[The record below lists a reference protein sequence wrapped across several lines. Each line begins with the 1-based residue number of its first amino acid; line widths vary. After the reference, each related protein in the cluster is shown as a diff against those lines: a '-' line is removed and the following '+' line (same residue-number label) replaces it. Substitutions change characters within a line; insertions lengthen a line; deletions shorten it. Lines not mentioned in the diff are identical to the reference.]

1 MWSWDQGR
9 LDYFQF
15 DNLKKIARFA
25 LSHDLRA
32 EDHDALVAAVGL
44 PFSPKQSDYK
54 PWRNYARTFKSMGLV
69 FQAGAVAEPTEIA
82 KLLADDGSITTDEY
96 FHFLAEYTSSPSP
109 ALQGWDSF
117 AQLRYPLLFSLK
129 YLLAKAAKG
138 LDQTT
143 LSEIGSAY
151 DASGFTGEEDAAAF
165 EAIVVSTADT
175 GKIDRQPAESL
186 RVLAQISYLSLD
198 GNVISVSLSR
208 DDARDVFD
216 QLSALPGA
224 PVADGNEEIK
234 RRTDQFVAATAEFEL
249 DYLSSAI
256 SDVEDAGFA
265 SGTSFAEGAKS
276 RKTHL
281 VIERNGKIREAYFEA
296 NPSAACDFCGM
307 DTGASYPWTNRILD
321 VHHLLPLCSG
331 ARTSK
336 HGTLLD
342 DLVAVCPTCH
352 RGVHRY
358 YDKWLKD
365 RGQKDFV
372 DASEAKAVYDRAKQ
386 EYGAA

>member
-25 LSHDLRA
+25 LKRDLRS
-32 EDHDALVAAVGL
+32 EDHDALVGAVGL
-44 PFSPKQSDYK
+44 PFSPKQAAYK

-69 FQAGAVAEPTEIA
+69 YQSGDVANPTVLA
-82 KLLADDGSITTDEY
+82 TLLADDGSITTDEY

-109 ALQGWDSF
+109 ALKGWDNS
-117 AQLRYPLLFSLK
+117 ANLRYPLIFALK
-129 YLLAKAAKG
+129 FLLSKAAKG
-138 LDQTT
+138 LEQTT

-151 DASGFTGEEDAAAF
+151 DASGFTGEEDASAF
-165 EAIVVSTADT
+165 EALVVSTTDT
-175 GKIDRQPAESL
+175 GKIPRQPAESL
-186 RVLAQISYLSLD
+186 RVLAQISYLSLS
-198 GNVISVSLSR
+198 GNVIFVSLSR
-208 DDARDVFD
+208 DDARDIFD
-216 QLSALPGA
+216 QLSPLPGT
-224 PVADGNEEIK
+224 PLADGNEEIK

-249 DYLSSAI
+249 DYVSSAI
-256 SDVEDAGFA
+256 SDVEDAGF
-265 SGTSFAEGAKS
+265 SSTTSFAEGAKT

-281 VIERNGKIREAYFEA
+281 VIERNGKIREAFFKA
-296 NPSAACDFCGM
+296 NPSAVCDFCGM
-307 DTGASYPWTNRILD
+307 DTGGSYPWTNRILD

-336 HGTLLD
+336 QGTLLD

-358 YDKWLKD
+358 YDQWLKD
-365 RGQKDFV
+365 QGQKDFV
-372 DASEAKAVYDRAKQ
+372 DANQAKAVYEKAKE
-386 EYGAA
+386 EYEAA